1 MPETPAVR
9 PAKRS
14 DVARIV
20 ACVSAAYSHYIF
32 RMEKPPAPYDY
43 VTIDDGVIL

>member
-1 MPETPAVR
+1 MPDKPVIR

-14 DVARIV
+14 DVARIA
-20 ACVSAAYSHYIF
+20 ACVSAAYSHYIP
-32 RMEKPPAPYDY
+32 RMEKPPAPYEY